1 MKIVFA
7 KNKQE
12 IAAVHRLFREYEN
25 FLNVDLCIQQFE
37 AELASLPGK
46 YAPPDGALF
55 LAMDPETAAG
65 CVGLRKIDTG
75 VCEMKRLFVKPGF
88 RGKGAGRMLAEEIIR
103 EAKKLGYKK
112 MRLDTMDWL
121 KEAVRLYESLG
132 FQPIHP
138 YYHNPISGAAFWE
151 LNL

>member
-1 MKIVFA
+1 MKIVFV

-12 IAAVHRLFREYEN
+12 IATVHRLFREYEN
-25 FLNVDLCIQQFE
+25 FLDVDLCFQQFE
-37 AELASLPGK
+37 KELASLPGK
-46 YAPPDGALF
+46 YALPDGALF
-55 LAMDPETAAG
+55 LAMDQDTAAG
-65 CVGLRKIDTG
+65 CVGLRKTDTG
-75 VCEMKRLFVKPGF
+75 ICEMKRLFVKPGY
-88 RGKGAGRMLAEEIIR
+88 RGKGVGRMLAEKSIH

-121 KEAVRLYESLG
+121 KKAVRLYESLG
-132 FQPIHP
+132 FQQIPP

>member
-1 MKIVFA
+1 
-7 KNKQE
+7 
-12 IAAVHRLFREYEN
+12 
-25 FLNVDLCIQQFE
+25 
-37 AELASLPGK
+37 
-46 YAPPDGALF
+46 
-55 LAMDPETAAG
+55 
-65 CVGLRKIDTG
+65 VGLRKTDTG
-75 VCEMKRLFVKPGF
+75 VCEMKRLFVKPGY
-88 RGKGAGRMLAEEIIR
+88 RGKGVGRVLAEKTIR

-132 FQPIHP
+132 FQQIPP

>member
-25 FLNVDLCIQQFE
+25 FLDVDLCFQQFE
-37 AELASLPGK
+37 EELASLPGK
-46 YAPPDGALF
+46 YAVPDGALF
-55 LAMDPETAAG
+55 LAMDTETAAG
-65 CVGLRKIDTG
+65 CVGLRKTDTG

-88 RGKGAGRMLAEEIIR
+88 RGKGVGRMLAEKTIR
-103 EAKKLGYKK
+103 EAKTLGYKK

-121 KEAVRLYESLG
+121 KEAARLYESLG
-132 FQPIHP
+132 FQQIPP